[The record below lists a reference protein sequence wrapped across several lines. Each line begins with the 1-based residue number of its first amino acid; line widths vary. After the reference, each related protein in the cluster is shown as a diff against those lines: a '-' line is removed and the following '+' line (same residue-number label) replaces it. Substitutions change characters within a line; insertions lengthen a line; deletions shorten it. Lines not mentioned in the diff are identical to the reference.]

1 MWRLVLGE
9 WKMSD
14 EPLDLALFPLNTVL
28 FPGMV
33 LPLHIFEDRYRLM
46 INECL
51 ERDQDFGVLLV
62 GSDPAGKRTP
72 AVHTIGTSARI
83 TKVQRLAD
91 GRMDIVTTGLER
103 FRVQRLLRTRPYIVA
118 LTESFPLEDTDL
130 PTVAGLAETANELLT
145 QYLRLTS
152 EVLGT
157 LIQIERRPRDA
168 SSLAYLIAISVQ
180 VSLEEKQGFL
190 AIPTLPDLLLRE
202 VTILSREVELLMRLR
217 HVQDSNMG
225 YVQGP
230 TSHLSLN

>member
-1 MWRLVLGE
+1 
-9 WKMSD
+9 MSD
-14 EPLDLALFPLNTVL
+14 EGLELPLFPLNTVL

-46 INECL
+46 INQCI
-51 ERDQDFGVLLV
+51 ERNRDFGVLLV
-62 GSDPAGKRTP
+62 GPDLAGQGTVS
-72 AVHTIGTSARI
+72 VHAIGTSARI
-83 TKVQRLAD
+83 TKIQRLAD
-91 GRMDIVTTGLER
+91 GRMDIITTGLER
-103 FRVQRLLRTRPYIVA
+103 FRVLQLLRTKPYIVA
-118 LTESFPLEDTDL
+118 RTESFPLEATDS
-130 PTVAGLAETANELLT
+130 PRVTQLAETANEFLT
-145 QYLRLTS
+145 QYLRLTG

-180 VSLEEKQGFL
+180 LSLQEKQEL
-190 AIPTLPDLLLRE
+190 LTIPTLPKLLLRE
-202 VTILSREVELLMRLR
+202 VTILGREIKLLRRLR